1 MFFVTFAVLP
11 EKGMRRAD
19 LTYEQLL
26 VKLQGWCGAGER
38 CQSEVMRKLYEWG
51 ASHNDSGA
59 ILSQLVSEGFVDD
72 SRFASGFARGKFS
85 SRKWGRRR
93 IEAELRER
101 RIPAADIKAALSE
114 IDDDEYVGALLKL
127 ARQKEAQC
135 TGDDFEVRQKV
146 FHYLVQKGYEPAL
159 IAKVLN
165 ASPDETDF
173 LTE

>member
-1 MFFVTFAVLP
+1 
-11 EKGMRRAD
+11 MRRAD
-19 LTYEQLL
+19 LTYEQML
-26 VKLQGWCGAGER
+26 VKLQGWCASEER
-38 CQSEVMRKLYEWG
+38 CNADVRRKLYEWG
-51 ASHNDSGA
+51 ATSDDAGA
-59 ILSQLVSEGFVDD
+59 IVSQLVSEGFVDD
-72 SRFASGFARGKFS
+72 TRFASGFARGKFS

-101 RIPAADIKAALSE
+101 RIPAADIRAALSE
-114 IDDDEYVGALLKL
+114 IDDNEYADTLLKL

-146 FHYLVQKGYEPAL
+146 FRYMIQKGYEPAL

-165 ASPDETDF
+165 TPPDEIEF